1 MSSLHQRAKEVFL
14 AALERP
20 AAERA
25 AFIAEACT
33 GDEELRREIESLL
46 PYHEAEDEGEDLGPG
61 VSAAKPE
68 APDRFEPGQVIG
80 GRYRMV
86 TRIGRGGMGD
96 VWRAD

>member
-46 PYHEAEDEGEDLGPG
+46 PFHEADEE
-61 VSAAKPE
+61 AAATPQE
-68 APDRFEPGQVIG
+68 RPDQFQPGQVIG
-80 GRYRMV
+80 DRYRMV

-96 VWRAD
+96 VWRADDLILQT

>member
-46 PYHEAEDEGEDLGPG
+46 PYHEADDEGPPSQE
-61 VSAAKPE
+61 E
-68 APDRFEPGQVIG
+68 PDRFEPGQVIG

-96 VWRAD
+96 VWRADDLILQMP